1 MHSQKTATTSC
12 DESLLTAMLHQAGLN
27 FRPRSTSLRLDLPF
41 GQMLIECFNNA
52 MVKELAKTF
61 QHYLS
66 DTPTADLRCSLEV
79 QVIDEQTWYKLKP
92 LITSTHSSEQAEYF
106 RWVDGEGVIIHGLF
120 AVFIPFA
127 PATNILI
134 LAAKHR
140 FMCQQTRAENFSMFS
155 TDPEY
160 FTDWL
165 VISDLV
171 KGLYAYRTQA
181 YCLHAAMLEING
193 KGVLIVGES
202 GAGKTTA
209 ALSLA
214 RAGFTLMSDDLIFIQ
229 IDNNNKAKATGLLMS
244 PNFVGN
250 SPVLLQDLEQ
260 TLEQGGIEKTS
271 ADLAQFQIST
281 SSKRSVTPE
290 VLILL
295 EKPAKRSN
303 QHQLLEVENQT
314 ALGAIMSQIVDPMT
328 VPRRLEHINL
338 ASLLIDQCRISKLIT
353 GRNLTSLAGL
363 VESELEQASCQ

>member
-1 MHSQKTATTSC
+1 MHSQKTTATSS
-12 DESLLTAMLHQAGLN
+12 DGSLLTAMLQQAGLN
-27 FRPRSTSLRLDLPF
+27 FNPGSTSLRLDLPF
-41 GQMLIECFNNA
+41 GQMLVECFNNTMA
-52 MVKELAKTF
+52 KELAKTF

-66 DTPTADLRCSLEV
+66 DSPVADLCCSLQV
-79 QVIDEQTWYKLKP
+79 QAIDEQTWNNLKP
-92 LITSTHSSEQAEYF
+92 LITTTHSSEEAEYF
-106 RWVDGEGVIIHGLF
+106 RWANGEGVIIHGLY

-127 PATNILI
+127 PATDILI
-134 LAAKHR
+134 LAAEQR
-140 FMCQQTRAENFSMFS
+140 FMCQQSSVERFSMYS

-165 VISDLV
+165 VISDLI
-171 KGLYAYRTQA
+171 KGLYAYRTQT
-181 YCLHAAMLEING
+181 YCLHAAMLESNG
-193 KGVLIVGES
+193 KGVLLVGES

-209 ALSLA
+209 ALTLA

-229 IDNNNKAKATGLLMS
+229 IDNNSKAKATGLLMS

-250 SPVLLQDLEQ
+250 SPALLQDLEK

-295 EKPAKRSN
+295 EKPATRSN
-303 QHQLLEVENQT
+303 HHQLYEVENQA
-314 ALGAIMSQIVDPMT
+314 ALATIMSQIVDPMT

-353 GRNLTSLAGL
+353 GRNLTSLAEL